1 MASLY
6 IGFLAGRFDGV
17 LGGWVPGA
25 RPFRVKLIRV
35 TMQGNVIPVIV
46 AIDGPGGSGKS
57 TVARAVA
64 RRLGYTY
71 IDTGAMYRSVACWAI
86 RLGMDIEDMQKM
98 EALARESHVEF
109 VDGRVLLNDEDVTRE
124 IREPAVSEAASKVA
138 AYPGVRKAM
147 REEQR
152 RIGSTGPAVMEGR
165 DIGTVVFP
173 EARVKIFLDAS
184 PEARARRRAVELG
197 APVEQVAKELAGR
210 DSRDR
215 TRAEAP
221 LMQAPDAEYV
231 DTTGLSTEEVEEA
244 VLKIVRGRTS
254 N

>member
-1 MASLY
+1 MNILKETTRSTSL
-6 IGFLAGRFDGV
+6 
-17 LGGWVPGA
+17 
-25 RPFRVKLIRV
+25 
-35 TMQGNVIPVIV
+35 PVIV

-71 IDTGAMYRSVACWAI
+71 IDTGAMYRSVAHWAME
-86 RLGMDIEDMQKM
+86 LGMDLEDMHRM
-98 EALARESHVEF
+98 EQLARETHIEF
-109 VDGRVLLNDEDVTRE
+109 VEGRVLRNGVDVSTE
-124 IREPAVSEAASKVA
+124 IRQPQVSDAASKIA
-138 AYPGVRKAM
+138 AYPGVRRAM

-152 RIGSTGPAVMEGR
+152 RIGAAGPAVMEGR

-173 EARVKIFLDAS
+173 EARVKVFLDAS
-184 PEARARRRAVELG
+184 AEVRAQRRAAELG
-197 APVEQVAKELAGR
+197 APVEQVAKDLAGR
-210 DSRDR
+210 DTRDR

-231 DTTGLSTEEVEEA
+231 DTSGLSATDVEEA
-244 VLKIVRGRTS
+244 ILKIVRKRTS